1 MKILIIDLMFSW
13 PPHGGACVDMK
24 EVASRLVKRGFDV
37 EMIVSYMP
45 DMYPRGH
52 VNGASLPFKVHQI
65 EFSSVT
71 FNAFFVPR
79 AIKKVVDKVKPDYV
93 YLGDSYFLKPYIINA
108 VKNYKVA
115 ARFYTY
121 ELLCPN
127 YYLLYK
133 DGRICEKN
141 YFETPIDC
149 IRCATSSMKDE
160 IISNNLSVWGQ
171 EYVGGLAFMPF
182 YYEYAKK
189 SLSKCNAVITYNS
202 LCGKL
207 LSPYNNNVF
216 VIPGGVDT
224 SNFKFQISN
233 FKFRNNGEVK
243 KIFVSGRLREVR
255 KGLDV
260 LLRAAAKLREKR
272 DDFKIFATID
282 RPFSED
288 YIVPMGWVD
297 HQKIMGIYQDMD
309 ICVIPS
315 LWEEPFGMVATE
327 AMACGKPVVASKAGG
342 LRDSVEDGVTGFH
355 FPPGDAEI
363 LAEKINILLDD
374 PSLSEKM
381 GRAGRER
388 AERLFDWDR
397 IVDFYCEKIFV

>member
-1 MKILIIDLMFSW
+1 MKILIVDLMFSW

-37 EMIVSYMP
+37 EMVVSYMP

-52 VNGASLPFKVHQI
+52 VNGSALPFKVHKI
-65 EFSSVT
+65 EFSPFT
-71 FNAFFVPR
+71 FNALFVPR
-79 AIKKVVDKVKPDYV
+79 ALRKVIDKVKPDYV

-108 VKNYKVA
+108 VKNYKVV

-127 YYLLYK
+127 YYLLYR

-182 YYEYAKK
+182 YYEYAKR

-202 LCGKL
+202 LCGRL

-224 SNFKFQISN
+224 SAFSHQSSAISL
-233 FKFRNNGEVK
+233 NGKVK

-288 YIVPMGWVD
+288 YIVPMGWLD
-297 HQKIMGIYQDMD
+297 HQKIVKVYQDMD

-315 LWEEPFGMVATE
+315 LCEEPFGMVATE

-342 LRDSVEDGVTGFH
+342 LRDSIEDGVTGFH
-355 FPPGDAEI
+355 FPPDDADT
-363 LAEKINILLDD
+363 LSEKINILLDD
-374 PSLSEKM
+374 PSLREKM

-388 AERLFDWDR
+388 AVRLFDWDR
-397 IVDFYCEKIFV
+397 IVDFYCEKIFK

>member
-1 MKILIIDLMFSW
+1 MKIVIIDLMFSW

-37 EMIVSYMP
+37 EMVVSYMP

-52 VNGASLPFKVHQI
+52 VNGSALPFKVHKI
-65 EFSSVT
+65 EFSPFT
-71 FNAFFVPR
+71 FNALFVPR
-79 AIKKVVDKVKPDYV
+79 ALRKVIDKVKPDYV

-108 VKNYKVA
+108 VKNYKVV

-127 YYLLYK
+127 YYLLYR

-182 YYEYAKK
+182 YYEYAKR

-202 LCGKL
+202 LCGRL

-224 SNFKFQISN
+224 SAFSHQSSAISL
-233 FKFRNNGEVK
+233 NGKVK

-288 YIVPMGWVD
+288 YIVPMGWLD
-297 HQKIMGIYQDMD
+297 HQKIVKVYQDMD

-315 LWEEPFGMVATE
+315 LCEEPFGMVATE

-342 LRDSVEDGVTGFH
+342 LRDSIEDGVTGFH
-355 FPPGDAEI
+355 FPPDDADT
-363 LAEKINILLDD
+363 LSEKINILLDD
-374 PSLSEKM
+374 PSLREKM

-388 AERLFDWDR
+388 AVRLFDWDR
-397 IVDFYCEKIFV
+397 IVDFYCEKIFK

>member
-13 PPHGGACVDMK
+13 PPHGGACVDVK

-37 EMIVSYMP
+37 EMVVSYMP

-52 VNGASLPFKVHQI
+52 VNGARLPFKVHKI
-65 EFSSVT
+65 EFSSLT
-71 FNAFFVPR
+71 FNALFVPK
-79 AIKKVVDKVKPDYV
+79 AIKKIADRIKPDFV

-108 VKNYKVA
+108 VKNYKVVT
-115 ARFYTY
+115 RFYTY

-127 YYLLYK
+127 YYLLYR

-149 IRCATSSMKDE
+149 IKCATSAMKDE
-160 IISNNLSVWGQ
+160 IMSNNLSVWGQ
-171 EYVGGLAFMPF
+171 EYVGGFAFMPF
-182 YYEYAKK
+182 YYRYAKK
-189 SLSKCNAVITYNS
+189 SLSKCHSLIAYNS
-202 LCGKL
+202 LCGRL

-224 SNFKFQISN
+224 SEFGVRSSEVGVK
-233 FKFRNNGEVK
+233 NGKVK
-243 KIFVSGRLREVR
+243 KIFVSGRLRDNR
-255 KGLDV
+255 KGFEV
-260 LLRAAAKLREKR
+260 LLEAAKRLRERR

-282 RPFSED
+282 SPFSED
-288 YIVPMGWVD
+288 YIVSMGWVD
-297 HQKIMGIYQDMD
+297 HQKIVEIYQDMD

-327 AMACGKPVVASKAGG
+327 AMACGKPIVASRAGG

-355 FPPGDAEI
+355 FPPGDTYA
-363 LAEKINILLDD
+363 LSEKINILLDD
-374 PSLSEKM
+374 PSLREKM

-397 IVDFYCEKIFV
+397 IVDFYCEKIFI

>member
-1 MKILIIDLMFSW
+1 MKILIVDLMFSW
-13 PPHGGACVDMK
+13 PPHGGACVDIK

-37 EMIVSYMP
+37 EMVVSYMP

-52 VNGASLPFKVHQI
+52 VNGANLPFKVHQI
-65 EFSSVT
+65 EFSSYT
-71 FNAFFVPR
+71 FNALFVPR
-79 AIKKVVDKVKPDYV
+79 AIKKAVDKIKPDFV
-93 YLGDSYFLKPYIINA
+93 YLGDSYFFKPYIINA
-108 VKNYKVA
+108 VKGYKVV

-149 IRCATSSMKDE
+149 IKCATSAMKDE

-171 EYVGGLAFMPF
+171 EYIGGLAFMPF

-189 SLSKCNAVITYNS
+189 SLSKCHALITYNS
-202 LCGKL
+202 LCGRL

-216 VIPGGVDT
+216 VIPGGV
-224 SNFKFQISN
+224 SILE
-233 FKFRNNGEVK
+233 FRIQNSEFRIQNGGIK
-243 KIFVSGRLREVR
+243 KIFVSGRLRDSR

-260 LLRAAAKLREKR
+260 LLEAAKKLREKR

-282 RPFSED
+282 SPFSED
-288 YIVPMGWVD
+288 YIVSMGWVD
-297 HQKIMGIYQDMD
+297 HQKIVEIYQDMD

-355 FPPGDAEI
+355 FPPGDAET

-374 PSLSEKM
+374 PSLREKM

-388 AERLFDWDR
+388 AERLFDWER
-397 IVDFYCEKIFV
+397 IVDFYCEKIFK

>member
-1 MKILIIDLMFSW
+1 MFSW

-37 EMIVSYMP
+37 EMVVSYMP

-52 VNGASLPFKVHQI
+52 VNDSSLPFKVHKI
-65 EFSSVT
+65 EFSPFT
-71 FNAFFVPR
+71 FNALFVPR
-79 AIKKVVDKVKPDYV
+79 ALRKVIDKVKPDYV

-108 VKNYKVA
+108 VKNYKVV

-127 YYLLYK
+127 YYLLYR

-182 YYEYAKK
+182 YYEYAKR

-202 LCGKL
+202 LCGRL

-224 SNFKFQISN
+224 SAFSHQSSAISL
-233 FKFRNNGEVK
+233 NGKVK

-288 YIVPMGWVD
+288 YIVPMGWLD
-297 HQKIMGIYQDMD
+297 HQKIVKVYQDMD

-342 LRDSVEDGVTGFH
+342 LRDSIEDGVTGFH
-355 FPPGDAEI
+355 FPPDDADT
-363 LAEKINILLDD
+363 LSEKINILLDD
-374 PSLSEKM
+374 PSLREKM

-397 IVDFYCEKIFV
+397 IVDFYCEKIFK

>member
-24 EVASRLVKRGFDV
+24 EVASRLLKRGFDV
-37 EMIVSYMP
+37 EMAVSYMP

-52 VNGASLPFKVHQI
+52 VNDSSLPFKVHKI
-65 EFSSVT
+65 EFSPFT
-71 FNAFFVPR
+71 FNALFVPR
-79 AIKKVVDKVKPDYV
+79 ALRKVIDKVKPDYV

-108 VKNYKVA
+108 VKNYKVV

-149 IRCATSSMKDE
+149 IKCATSSMKDE

-182 YYEYAKK
+182 YYEYAKR
-189 SLSKCNAVITYNS
+189 SLSKCHALITYNS
-202 LCGKL
+202 LCGRL
-207 LSPYNNNVF
+207 LSPYSNNVF

-224 SNFKFQISN
+224 SAFSRQSSAISL
-233 FKFRNNGEVK
+233 NGKIK
-243 KIFVSGRLREVR
+243 KIFVSGRLREIR

-288 YIVPMGWVD
+288 YIVPMGWLD
-297 HQKIMGIYQDMD
+297 HQKIVKVYQDMD

-342 LRDSVEDGVTGFH
+342 LRDSIEDGVTGFH
-355 FPPGDAEI
+355 FPPDDANT
-363 LAEKINILLDD
+363 LSEKINILLDD
-374 PSLSEKM
+374 PSLREKM

-388 AERLFDWDR
+388 AVRLFDWDR

>member
-1 MKILIIDLMFSW
+1 MKILIVDLMFSW
-13 PPHGGACVDMK
+13 PPHGGACVDVK
-24 EVASRLVKRGFDV
+24 EVASRLLKRGFDV
-37 EMIVSYMP
+37 EMVVSYMP

-52 VNGASLPFKVHQI
+52 VNDSSLPFKVHKI
-65 EFSSVT
+65 EFSPFT
-71 FNAFFVPR
+71 FNALFVPR
-79 AIKKVVDKVKPDYV
+79 ALRKVIDKDKPDYV

-108 VKNYKVA
+108 VKNYKVV

-127 YYLLYK
+127 YYLLYR

-182 YYEYAKK
+182 YYEYAKR
-189 SLSKCNAVITYNS
+189 SLSKCHALITYNS
-202 LCGKL
+202 LCGRL

-224 SNFKFQISN
+224 SAFSHQSSAISL
-233 FKFRNNGEVK
+233 NGKVK

-288 YIVPMGWVD
+288 YIVPMGWLD
-297 HQKIMGIYQDMD
+297 HQKIVKVYQDMD

-355 FPPGDAEI
+355 FPPDDADT
-363 LAEKINILLDD
+363 LSEKIDILLDD
-374 PSLSEKM
+374 PSLREKM

-397 IVDFYCEKIFV
+397 IVDFYCEKIFK

>member
-24 EVASRLVKRGFDV
+24 EVASRLLKRGFDV
-37 EMIVSYMP
+37 EMAVSYMP

-52 VNGASLPFKVHQI
+52 VNDSSLPFKVHKI
-65 EFSSVT
+65 EFSPFT
-71 FNAFFVPR
+71 FNALFVPR
-79 AIKKVVDKVKPDYV
+79 ALRKVIDKVKPDYV

-108 VKNYKVA
+108 VKNYKVV

-127 YYLLYK
+127 YYLLYR

-182 YYEYAKK
+182 YYEYAKR

-202 LCGKL
+202 LCGRL

-224 SNFKFQISN
+224 SAFSHQSSAISL
-233 FKFRNNGEVK
+233 NGKVK

-288 YIVPMGWVD
+288 YIVPMGWLD
-297 HQKIMGIYQDMD
+297 HQKIVKVYQDMD

-342 LRDSVEDGVTGFH
+342 LRDSIEDGVTGFH
-355 FPPGDAEI
+355 FPPDDADT
-363 LAEKINILLDD
+363 LSEKINILLDD
-374 PSLSEKM
+374 PSLREKM

-388 AERLFDWDR
+388 AVRLFDWDR
-397 IVDFYCEKIFV
+397 IVDFYCEKIFK

>member
-1 MKILIIDLMFSW
+1 MFSW

-37 EMIVSYMP
+37 EMVVSYMP

-52 VNGASLPFKVHQI
+52 VNGSALPFKVHKI
-65 EFSSVT
+65 EFSPFT
-71 FNAFFVPR
+71 FNALFVPR
-79 AIKKVVDKVKPDYV
+79 ALRKVIDKVKPDYV

-108 VKNYKVA
+108 VKNYKVV

-127 YYLLYK
+127 YYLLYR

-182 YYEYAKK
+182 YYEYAKR

-202 LCGKL
+202 LCGRL

-224 SNFKFQISN
+224 SAFSHQSSAISL
-233 FKFRNNGEVK
+233 NGKVK

-288 YIVPMGWVD
+288 YIVPMGWLD
-297 HQKIMGIYQDMD
+297 HQKIVKVYQDMD

-355 FPPGDAEI
+355 FPPGDSDT
-363 LAEKINILLDD
+363 LAEKIDILLDD
-374 PSLSEKM
+374 PSLREKM
-381 GRAGRER
+381 GGAGRER
-388 AERLFDWDR
+388 AERLFDWER

>member
-13 PPHGGACVDMK
+13 PPHGGACVDVK

-37 EMIVSYMP
+37 EMVVSYMP

-52 VNGASLPFKVHQI
+52 VNGANLPFKVHQI

-71 FNAFFVPR
+71 FNALFVPR
-79 AIKKVVDKVKPDYV
+79 ALRKVIDKVKPDFI

-108 VKNYKVA
+108 AKGYKVV

-171 EYVGGLAFMPF
+171 EYVGGFAFMPF

-189 SLSKCNAVITYNS
+189 SLSKCHALITYNS
-202 LCGKL
+202 LCGRL

-224 SNFKFQISN
+224 SAFSRQSSAVSL
-233 FKFRNNGEVK
+233 NGKIK
-243 KIFVSGRLREVR
+243 KIFVSGRLREGR

-260 LLRAAAKLREKR
+260 LLKAAAILRGKR

-297 HQKIMGIYQDMD
+297 HQNIVGIYQDMD

-327 AMACGKPVVASKAGG
+327 AMACGKPVVASRAGG

-355 FPPGDAEI
+355 FPPGDADA
-363 LAEKINILLDD
+363 LSEKIDILLDD
-374 PSLSEKM
+374 PSLREKM
-381 GRAGRER
+381 GMAGRER

-397 IVDFYCEKIFV
+397 IVDFYCEKIFT

>member
-37 EMIVSYMP
+37 EMVVSYMP

-52 VNGASLPFKVHQI
+52 VNGVSLPFKVHKI
-65 EFSSVT
+65 EFSPFT
-71 FNAFFVPR
+71 FNALFVPR
-79 AIKKVVDKVKPDYV
+79 ALRKVIDKVKPDYV

-108 VKNYKVA
+108 VKNYKVV

-149 IRCATSSMKDE
+149 IKCATSSMKDE

-182 YYEYAKK
+182 YYEYAKR

-202 LCGKL
+202 LCGRL

-224 SNFKFQISN
+224 SAFSHQSSAISL
-233 FKFRNNGEVK
+233 NGKVK
-243 KIFVSGRLREVR
+243 KIFVSGRLREIR

-288 YIVPMGWVD
+288 YIVPMGWLD
-297 HQKIMGIYQDMD
+297 HQKIVKVYQDMD

-327 AMACGKPVVASKAGG
+327 AMACSKPVVASKAGG

-355 FPPGDAEI
+355 FPPDDADT
-363 LAEKINILLDD
+363 LSEKIDILLDD
-374 PSLSEKM
+374 PSLREKM

-388 AERLFDWDR
+388 AVRLFDWDR
-397 IVDFYCEKIFV
+397 IVDFYCEKIFK

>member
-1 MKILIIDLMFSW
+1 MFSW

-37 EMIVSYMP
+37 EMVVSYMP

-52 VNGASLPFKVHQI
+52 VNGSALPFKVHKI
-65 EFSSVT
+65 EFSPFT
-71 FNAFFVPR
+71 FNALFVPR
-79 AIKKVVDKVKPDYV
+79 ALRKVIDKVKPDYV

-108 VKNYKVA
+108 VKNYKVV

-127 YYLLYK
+127 YYLLYR

-182 YYEYAKK
+182 YYEYAKR

-202 LCGKL
+202 LCGRL

-224 SNFKFQISN
+224 SAFSHQSSAISL
-233 FKFRNNGEVK
+233 NGKVK

-288 YIVPMGWVD
+288 YIVPMGWLD
-297 HQKIMGIYQDMD
+297 HQKIVKVYQDMD

-342 LRDSVEDGVTGFH
+342 LRDSIEDGVTGFH
-355 FPPGDAEI
+355 FPPDDANT
-363 LAEKINILLDD
+363 LSEKINILLDD
-374 PSLSEKM
+374 PSLREKM

-388 AERLFDWDR
+388 AVRLFDWDR

>member
-13 PPHGGACVDMK
+13 PPHGGACVDVK
-24 EVASRLVKRGFDV
+24 EVASRLLKRGFDV
-37 EMIVSYMP
+37 EMVVSYMP

-52 VNGASLPFKVHQI
+52 VNGSALPFKVHKI
-65 EFSSVT
+65 EFSPFT
-71 FNAFFVPR
+71 FNALFVPR
-79 AIKKVVDKVKPDYV
+79 ALRKVIDKVKPDYV

-108 VKNYKVA
+108 VKNYKVV

-127 YYLLYK
+127 YYLLYR

-182 YYEYAKK
+182 YYEYAKR
-189 SLSKCNAVITYNS
+189 SLSKCHALITYNS
-202 LCGKL
+202 LCGRL
-207 LSPYNNNVF
+207 LSPYSNNVF

-224 SNFKFQISN
+224 SAFSHQSSAISL
-233 FKFRNNGEVK
+233 NGKVK

-288 YIVPMGWVD
+288 YIVPMGWLD
-297 HQKIMGIYQDMD
+297 HQKIVKIYQDMD

-342 LRDSVEDGVTGFH
+342 LRDSIEDGVTGFH
-355 FPPGDAEI
+355 FPPDDANT
-363 LAEKINILLDD
+363 LSEKINILLDD
-374 PSLSEKM
+374 PSLREKM
-381 GRAGRER
+381 GGAGRER
-388 AERLFDWDR
+388 AERLFDWER